1 MSEAMKKHPTK
12 DERVSIWIG
21 NKKAKLYLIPK
32 KKAKA
37 LSDMLEEYKSEESI
51 PWRDVLTDLISE
63 TSQQAIV
70 LRASRRE
77 KNLSQKKLAKILKV
91 DPSFI
96 TQIEKG
102 EKKINKPLA
111 KKLAEIFNTD
121 YRIFL

>member
-51 PWRDVLTDLISE
+51 PWRDALTDLISE

-77 KNLSQKKLAKILKV
+77 KNLSQKKVGKN
-91 DPSFI
+91 F
-96 TQIEKG
+96 KG
-102 EKKINKPLA
+102 
-111 KKLAEIFNTD
+111 
-121 YRIFL
+121 